1 MKKLFCAL
9 LIICLCM
16 LGACGEPQ
24 SGAPD
29 ATPAVDE
36 SQLTKETYGLDF
48 TEEELQSA
56 ISAAKQYYTK
66 LASEEIDA
74 SLLSE
79 DEVSELE
86 ERNHWLEQGVQVE
99 YREEDALRYITGSS
113 VKDTIAEKGAGTV
126 IILQVSVPAAPADS
140 VWSQRVMELD
150 RDSAQSAWYFRTE
163 GPL

>member
-9 LIICLCM
+9 LFICLCM
-16 LGACGEPQ
+16 LGACGETQ

-29 ATPAVDE
+29 ATPASGE
-36 SQLTKETYGLDF
+36 SQLYGLDF
-48 TEEELQSA
+48 TEEEIQSA
-56 ISAAKQYYTK
+56 VAAAKQYYTK

-86 ERNHWLEQGVQVE
+86 ERNQWLEQGVQVE
-99 YREEDALRYITGSS
+99 YREEDALRYITGSGA
-113 VKDTIAEKGAGTV
+113 KDTIAEKGAGTV
-126 IILQVSVPAAPADS
+126 IILQATVPAAPEDS
-140 VWSQRVMELD
+140 AWNKRVMELD

>member
-9 LIICLCM
+9 LFICLCM

-29 ATPAVDE
+29 ATPASDE
-36 SQLTKETYGLDF
+36 SQLYGLDF
-48 TEEELQSA
+48 TEEEIQSA
-56 ISAAKQYYTK
+56 VAAAKQYYTK

-79 DEVSELE
+79 DEVSEVE
-86 ERNHWLEQGVQVE
+86 ERNQWLEQGVQVE
-99 YREEDALRYITGSS
+99 YREEDALRYIAGSG
-113 VKDTIAEKGAGTV
+113 VKDIIAEKGAGTV
-126 IILQVSVPAAPADS
+126 IILQVTVPAAPEDS
-140 VWSQRVMELD
+140 AWNQRVMELN